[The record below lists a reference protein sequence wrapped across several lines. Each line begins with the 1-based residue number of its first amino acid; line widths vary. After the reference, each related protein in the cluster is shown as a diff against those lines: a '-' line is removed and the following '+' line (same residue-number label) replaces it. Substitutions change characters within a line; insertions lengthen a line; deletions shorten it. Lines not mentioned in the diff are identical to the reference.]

1 MRVIKI
7 RFYIALSLLI
17 SVLFVNELSG
27 QIFPGDA
34 DNNGIVNHLDVLNI
48 GFAYNSHG
56 PARIESG
63 GPSGTFTIPLLW
75 EENFPQGLNFAFADA
90 DGSGL
95 VDIFDLAV
103 VSSNYGEI
111 NPNGTETVTF
121 YPGTPL
127 VHPPL
132 TLDKSDVP
140 AFLTGGSFFE
150 IPIFLGNE
158 DLPLNEFIGI
168 AFTIEYDAD
177 YIKGIEFIPY
187 EDSWINVEEGVFNFQ
202 AQENELGQKDITIS
216 RYGQSAVSGAG
227 KIGTLSL
234 IVIDDLVSLLPAPTD
249 SSNVIVNIKN
259 IKSVNADFWTVPIV
273 SDSVNIMLYGPDAL
287 PTATKQLPIEKLKIF
302 PNPSK
307 DFFRIESPAP
317 MNRVEVIN
325 AFGDLLSSRAL
336 NEVYFY
342 ETGNLSNYTAG
353 LYILKIHTEK
363 GIVNRK
369 VVIQRE

>member
-17 SVLFVNELSG
+17 SVLFVDELSG
-27 QIFPGDA
+27 QVFPGDA

-48 GFAYNSHG
+48 GFAFNTYG

-63 GPSGTFTIPLLW
+63 GPIGNFTIPLLW

-95 VDIFDLAV
+95 IDFLDLAV

-111 NPNGTETVTF
+111 NPNGSEIITF
-121 YPGTPL
+121 YPGIPL
-127 VHPPL
+127 VHSPL

-140 AFLTGGSFFE
+140 GFLTGGSSFE

-158 DLPLNEFIGI
+158 DLPLNEFSGI
-168 AFTIEYDAD
+168 AFTIEYDAE
-177 YIKGIEFIPY
+177 YIVEIEFTLE
-187 EDSWINVEEGVFNFQ
+187 EDSWINEGDGVFKFQ
-202 AQENELGQKDITIS
+202 ANENVLGQKDITIS
-216 RYGQSAVSGAG
+216 RYGQSPVSGEG

-259 IKSVNADFWTVPIV
+259 IKSVNAEFWTVPIV
-273 SDSVNIMLYGPDAL
+273 SDSVNIMVYGPDAL
-287 PTATKQLPIEKLKIF
+287 PTSTKQPTFQELKIY

-307 DFFRIESPAP
+307 DYFEIESPVP
-317 MNRVEVIN
+317 MNRVEVVD
-325 AFGDLLSSRAL
+325 AFGKTIRTTAL
-336 NEVYFY
+336 NGQYFY
-342 ETGNLSNYTAG
+342 QTESLRHYAPG
-353 LYILKIHTEK
+353 LYIVKIYTKK
-363 GIVNRK
+363 GIESHK
-369 VVIQRE
+369 VIIKRE